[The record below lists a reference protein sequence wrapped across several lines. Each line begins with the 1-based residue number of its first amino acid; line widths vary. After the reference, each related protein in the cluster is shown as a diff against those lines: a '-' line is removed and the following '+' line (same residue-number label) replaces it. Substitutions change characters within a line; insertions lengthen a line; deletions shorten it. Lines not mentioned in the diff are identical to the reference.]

1 MTNDVAAST
10 PAPDPAAALAALE
23 AAEPLLAAVEA
34 DNDRLAQ
41 AYAVLVAAVD
51 RARPLADYYGGDW
64 LAHVDAVVDAVVEV
78 DSDAESDTVP
88 ITPRTASQDAIW
100 EALAE
105 HDEWLRRILRLAA
118 DTVTWDVG
126 GA

>member
-10 PAPDPAAALAALE
+10 PAPDPAVALAALE

-64 LAHVDAVVDAVVEV
+64 LAHVDAVVEV
-78 DSDAESDTVP
+78 DSDAESDTVS

-105 HDEWLRRILRLAA
+105 HDKWLRRILRLAA

>member
-1 MTNDVAAST
+1 MTRDLASPT
-10 PAPDPAAALAALE
+10 SVPDPAAALAALE
-23 AAEPLLAAVEA
+23 AAEPLLANVEA
-34 DNDRLAQ
+34 DNERLAQ
-41 AYAVLVAAVD
+41 AYAVLVSAVD

-64 LAHVDAVVDAVVEV
+64 LAHVDAVVEV
-78 DSDAESDTVP
+78 DSDAASDTPP

-118 DTVTWDVG
+118 DTVTRDVG
-126 GA
+126 GV